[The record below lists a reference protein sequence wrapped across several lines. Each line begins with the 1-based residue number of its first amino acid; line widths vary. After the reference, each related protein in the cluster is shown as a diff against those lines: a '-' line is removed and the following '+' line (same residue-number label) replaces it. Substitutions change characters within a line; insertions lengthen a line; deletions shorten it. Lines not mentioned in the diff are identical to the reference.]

1 MTEKLNSSNLRQ
13 NPRNVNEL
21 VNELTLFDDD
31 LMSRVFDKNIKATE
45 LLLRIILGKKVKVIS
60 VTGQNEMKNHQVGR
74 RNITLDV
81 DAMDE
86 NGEEIDIEVQGNSE
100 GAHVRRARYHSSMVD
115 SRMLKEGQAF
125 RELKDSYVIFIY
137 KHDKFRKGLPLYHV
151 ERYVGETNEQFRDGS
166 HIIYVNGN
174 YKGNDEIGQL
184 MQDFR
189 EKNPEC
195 MHYTELAE
203 SVKHFKEKE
212 GGREEMSEIVER
224 YGDERAL
231 MANITSV
238 QNLMNNMK
246 WTLDQALDALGIK
259 GKERTLITQ
268 QLQNNKA
275 LRRKRLQKRES
286 LFFIAKSVFHTTSP
300 VLPQNCCQNRHRVII

>member
-60 VTGQNEMKNHQVGR
+60 VTGQNEMKNHQVGG

-151 ERYVGETNEQFRDGS
+151 DRYVGETNEQFRDGS

-195 MHYTELAE
+195 MYYTELAE

-212 GGREEMSEIVER
+212 GGHEEMSEIVER
-224 YGDERAL
+224 YINERVEERVKECVEKEKT
-231 MANITSV
+231 ISV

-268 QLQNNKA
+268 QLQK
-275 LRRKRLQKRES
+275 
-286 LFFIAKSVFHTTSP
+286 
-300 VLPQNCCQNRHRVII
+300 

>member
-1 MTEKLNSSNLRQ
+1 
-13 NPRNVNEL
+13 
-21 VNELTLFDDD
+21 
-31 LMSRVFDKNIKATE
+31 
-45 LLLRIILGKKVKVIS
+45 
-60 VTGQNEMKNHQVGR
+60 MKNHQVGG

-174 YKGNDEIGQL
+174 HKGNDEIGQL
-184 MQDFR
+184 MQDFW

-203 SVKHFKEKE
+203 SVKHFKEE
-212 GGREEMSEIVER
+212 AGGHGEMSEIVER
-224 YGDERAL
+224 YEDERAL

-268 QLQNNKA
+268 QLQK
-275 LRRKRLQKRES
+275 
-286 LFFIAKSVFHTTSP
+286 
-300 VLPQNCCQNRHRVII
+300 

>member
-224 YGDERAL
+224 YINERVEERVEERVKECVEERVKECVEECVKERVEKEKT
-231 MANITSV
+231 ISV

-268 QLQNNKA
+268 QLQK
-275 LRRKRLQKRES
+275 
-286 LFFIAKSVFHTTSP
+286 
-300 VLPQNCCQNRHRVII
+300 

>member
-81 DAMDE
+81 DAMDQ

-224 YGDERAL
+224 YINERVEERVEERVKECVEERVKECVEERVKERVEKEKT
-231 MANITSV
+231 ISV

-268 QLQNNKA
+268 QLQK
-275 LRRKRLQKRES
+275 
-286 LFFIAKSVFHTTSP
+286 
-300 VLPQNCCQNRHRVII
+300 

>member
-151 ERYVGETNEQFRDGS
+151 ERYVGEANEQFRDGS

-224 YGDERAL
+224 YINERVEERVEERVKECVEERVKECVEERVKERVEKEKT
-231 MANITSV
+231 ISV

-268 QLQNNKA
+268 QLQK
-275 LRRKRLQKRES
+275 
-286 LFFIAKSVFHTTSP
+286 
-300 VLPQNCCQNRHRVII
+300 

>member
-60 VTGQNEMKNHQVGR
+60 VTGQNEMKNHQVGGR
-74 RNITLDV
+74 SITLDV

-137 KHDKFRKGLPLYHV
+137 KHDKFQKGLPLYRV

-212 GGREEMSEIVER
+212 GGHEEMSEIVER
-224 YGDERAL
+224 YINERVEERVEERVKECVEERVKECVEERVKERVEKEKT
-231 MANITSV
+231 ISV

-268 QLQNNKA
+268 QLQK
-275 LRRKRLQKRES
+275 
-286 LFFIAKSVFHTTSP
+286 
-300 VLPQNCCQNRHRVII
+300 

>member
-60 VTGQNEMKNHQVGR
+60 VTGQNEMKNHQVGG

-151 ERYVGETNEQFRDGS
+151 ERYVGETDEQFRDGS

-224 YGDERAL
+224 YINERVEERVKECVEERVKECVEERVKERVEKEKT
-231 MANITSV
+231 ISV

-268 QLQNNKA
+268 QLQK
-275 LRRKRLQKRES
+275 
-286 LFFIAKSVFHTTSP
+286 
-300 VLPQNCCQNRHRVII
+300 

>member
-45 LLLRIILGKKVKVIS
+45 LLLRIILGKKVRVIS
-60 VTGQNEMKNHQVGR
+60 VTGQNEMKNHQVGGR
-74 RNITLDV
+74 SITLDV

-100 GAHVRRARYHSSMVD
+100 GAHIRRARYHSSMVD

-195 MHYTELAE
+195 MHYTEPAE

-224 YGDERAL
+224 YINERVEERVEERVKECVEERVKECVEERVKERVEKEKT
-231 MANITSV
+231 ISV

-268 QLQNNKA
+268 QLQK
-275 LRRKRLQKRES
+275 
-286 LFFIAKSVFHTTSP
+286 
-300 VLPQNCCQNRHRVII
+300 

>member
-60 VTGQNEMKNHQVGR
+60 VTGQNEMKNHQVGG

-115 SRMLKEGQAF
+115 SRMLMEGKAF

-151 ERYVGETNEQFRDGS
+151 DRYVGETNEQFRDGS

-224 YGDERAL
+224 YINERVEERVEERVKECVEERVKECVEERVKERVEKEKT
-231 MANITSV
+231 ISV

-268 QLQNNKA
+268 QLQK
-275 LRRKRLQKRES
+275 
-286 LFFIAKSVFHTTSP
+286 
-300 VLPQNCCQNRHRVII
+300 

>member
-60 VTGQNEMKNHQVGR
+60 VTGQNEMKNHQVGG

-81 DAMDE
+81 DAMDQ

-224 YGDERAL
+224 YINERVEERVEERVKECVEERVKECVEERVKERVEKEKTIL
-231 MANITSV
+231 V

-268 QLQNNKA
+268 QLQK
-275 LRRKRLQKRES
+275 
-286 LFFIAKSVFHTTSP
+286 
-300 VLPQNCCQNRHRVII
+300 

>member
-1 MTEKLNSSNLRQ
+1 
-13 NPRNVNEL
+13 
-21 VNELTLFDDD
+21 
-31 LMSRVFDKNIKATE
+31 
-45 LLLRIILGKKVKVIS
+45 
-60 VTGQNEMKNHQVGR
+60 MKNHQVGG

-86 NGEEIDIEVQGNSE
+86 NGEEIDVEVQGNSG

-137 KHDKFRKGLPLYHV
+137 KHDKFQKGLPLYHV

-166 HIIYVNGN
+166 HIIYVNEN

-184 MQDFR
+184 MQDFW

-203 SVKHFKEKE
+203 SVKHFKEKA

-268 QLQNNKA
+268 QLQK
-275 LRRKRLQKRES
+275 
-286 LFFIAKSVFHTTSP
+286 
-300 VLPQNCCQNRHRVII
+300 

>member
-1 MTEKLNSSNLRQ
+1 
-13 NPRNVNEL
+13 
-21 VNELTLFDDD
+21 
-31 LMSRVFDKNIKATE
+31 
-45 LLLRIILGKKVKVIS
+45 
-60 VTGQNEMKNHQVGR
+60 MKNHQVGG

-174 YKGNDEIGQL
+174 YKGNDEI
-184 MQDFR
+184 
-189 EKNPEC
+189 
-195 MHYTELAE
+195 
-203 SVKHFKEKE
+203 
-212 GGREEMSEIVER
+212 VER

-238 QNLMNNMK
+238 QNFMNNMK

-268 QLQNNKA
+268 QLQK
-275 LRRKRLQKRES
+275 
-286 LFFIAKSVFHTTSP
+286 
-300 VLPQNCCQNRHRVII
+300 

>member
-45 LLLRIILGKKVKVIS
+45 LLLRIILDKKVKVIS
-60 VTGQNEMKNHQVGR
+60 VTGQNEMKNHQVGG

-151 ERYVGETNEQFRDGS
+151 DRYVGETNEQFRDGS

-212 GGREEMSEIVER
+212 GGHEEMSEIVER
-224 YGDERAL
+224 YINERVEERVEERVKECVEKEKT
-231 MANITSV
+231 ISV

-246 WTLDQALDALGIK
+246 LTLDQALDALGIK

-268 QLQNNKA
+268 QLQK
-275 LRRKRLQKRES
+275 
-286 LFFIAKSVFHTTSP
+286 
-300 VLPQNCCQNRHRVII
+300 

>member
-60 VTGQNEMKNHQVGR
+60 VTGQNEMKNHQVGG
-74 RNITLDV
+74 RNITFDV
-81 DAMDE
+81 DAMDQ

-115 SRMLKEGQAF
+115 SRMLKGGQAF

-137 KHDKFRKGLPLYHV
+137 KHDKFQKGLPLYHV
-151 ERYVGETNEQFRDGS
+151 ERYVGETDEQFRDGS

-212 GGREEMSEIVER
+212 GGHEEMSEIVER

-268 QLQNNKA
+268 QLQK
-275 LRRKRLQKRES
+275 
-286 LFFIAKSVFHTTSP
+286 
-300 VLPQNCCQNRHRVII
+300 

>member
-1 MTEKLNSSNLRQ
+1 MTEKLNNINLRQ

-60 VTGQNEMKNHQVGR
+60 VTGQNEMKNHQVGG
-74 RNITLDV
+74 RNLTLDV

-224 YGDERAL
+224 YINERVEERVEERVKECVEERVKECVEERVKERVEKEKT
-231 MANITSV
+231 ISV

-268 QLQNNKA
+268 QLQK
-275 LRRKRLQKRES
+275 
-286 LFFIAKSVFHTTSP
+286 
-300 VLPQNCCQNRHRVII
+300 

>member
-60 VTGQNEMKNHQVGR
+60 VTGQNEMKNHQVGG

-224 YGDERAL
+224 YINERVEERVKECVEERVKECVEERVKERVEKEKT
-231 MANITSV
+231 ISV

-268 QLQNNKA
+268 QLQK
-275 LRRKRLQKRES
+275 
-286 LFFIAKSVFHTTSP
+286 
-300 VLPQNCCQNRHRVII
+300 

>member
-60 VTGQNEMKNHQVGR
+60 VTGQNEMKNHQVGGR
-74 RNITLDV
+74 SITLDV

-100 GAHVRRARYHSSMVD
+100 GAHVRCARYHSSMVD

-137 KHDKFRKGLPLYHV
+137 KHDKFQKGLPLYHV

-212 GGREEMSEIVER
+212 GGHEEMSEIVER
-224 YGDERAL
+224 YINERVEERVEERVKECVEERVKECVEERVKERVEKEKT
-231 MANITSV
+231 ISV

-268 QLQNNKA
+268 QLQK
-275 LRRKRLQKRES
+275 
-286 LFFIAKSVFHTTSP
+286 
-300 VLPQNCCQNRHRVII
+300 